1 MGSGGAAPQRVLASG
16 RRTRP
21 RPHTARLFGGSSPT
35 CTGRAA
41 RFKRSKRVAHARPR
55 NSFVRDAAG
64 IGLRRCGGRVLRL
77 TRARGLRPFPAKLL
91 WAGYLMLWR
100 VRCTTESQLTPDE
113 LRPHG
118 TNDLTA
124 DHDVLAH
131 LERLLAAEAAGR
143 DERVAPTKL
152 VHVRRPRVL
161 STEVAPPTLRR
172 LANSLRR
179 GQRSK
184 QRRANVG
191 ANAVWWTPLA

>member
-55 NSFVRDAAG
+55 NSFVRGAAG
-64 IGLRRCGGRVLRL
+64 IGLRRDGGRVLRL

-91 WAGYLMLWR
+91 SAGYLMLWR

-113 LRPHG
+113 LRAHG

-131 LERLLAAEAAGR
+131 LERLLAVDLLCAFPEADCRQSRGSSPCSFSQA
-143 DERVAPTKL
+143 ATIAATSSS
-152 VHVRRPRVL
+152 L
-161 STEVAPPTLRR
+161 SAIARLR
-172 LANSLRR
+172 SP
-179 GQRSK
+179 S
-184 QRRANVG
+184 
-191 ANAVWWTPLA
+191 